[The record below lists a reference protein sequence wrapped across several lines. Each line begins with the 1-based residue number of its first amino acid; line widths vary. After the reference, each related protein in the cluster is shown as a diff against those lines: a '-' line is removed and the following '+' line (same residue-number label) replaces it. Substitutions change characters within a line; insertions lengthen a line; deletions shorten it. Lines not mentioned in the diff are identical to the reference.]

1 MTPLLDADDIR
12 RALRRLAH
20 ELVESNHGAQGLV
33 LMGIQTRGVPLA
45 QRLATNIAEI
55 EGVEVPVGPLDVT
68 LYRDDVASQP
78 PRALAD
84 TRFPVDIN
92 GQIVVMVDDVLFTGR
107 TIRAGMDAI
116 LDVGRPDAI
125 RLVVL
130 VDRGHRE
137 VPIRADHVGKNLPTA
152 LAERISVRLSD
163 IDGTDEVVL
172 ERGDATTRNDI
183 EPPSKPD
190 ARTAS
195 QQDVTGTGATATSTG
210 ERT

>member
-1 MTPLLDADDIR
+1 VTRLLDADDIR

-20 ELVESNHGAQGLV
+20 ELVEANQGAEGLV
-33 LMGIQTRGVPLA
+33 LMGIQTRGLPLA
-45 QRLATNIAEI
+45 QRLADNIADI

-68 LYRDDVASQP
+68 LYRDDIASRP

-84 TRFPVDIN
+84 TRFPVDVN
-92 GQIVVMVDDVLFTGR
+92 GRVVVIVDDVLFTGR

-137 VPIRADHVGKNLPTA
+137 LPIRADHVGKNLPTA
-152 LAERISVRLSD
+152 LAERISVRLSE
-163 IDGTDEVVL
+163 IDGEDEVVL
-172 ERGDATTRNDI
+172 ERSPDEGADRPAGSTT
-183 EPPSKPD
+183 
-190 ARTAS
+190 
-195 QQDVTGTGATATSTG
+195 TGTP
-210 ERT
+210 

>member
-1 MTPLLDADDIR
+1 MTKLLDADDIR

-45 QRLATNIAEI
+45 HRLAANIAEI
-55 EGVEVPVGPLDVT
+55 EGQDVPVGPLDVT

-92 GQIVVMVDDVLFTGR
+92 GRVVVMVDDVLFTGR
-107 TIRAGMDAI
+107 TIRAGLDAI

-163 IDGTDEVVL
+163 IDGVDEVVL
-172 ERGDATTRNDI
+172 ERDHASATDEVVQPTD
-183 EPPSKPD
+183 PD
-190 ARTAS
+190 AAS
-195 QQDVTGTGATATSTG
+195 SDDLATGPASTSTPEG
-210 ERT
+210 GRS